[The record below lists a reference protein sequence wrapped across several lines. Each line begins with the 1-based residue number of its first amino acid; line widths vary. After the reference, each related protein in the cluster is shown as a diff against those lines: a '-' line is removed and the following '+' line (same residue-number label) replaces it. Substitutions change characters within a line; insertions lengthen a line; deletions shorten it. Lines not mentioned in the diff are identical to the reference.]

1 MSFFEN
7 IKRVL
12 GLSDEYEEE
21 EFGIDATVKPLNDNS
36 STSENNDKSSVISV
50 TEQPIV
56 IQPVDFT
63 EKVPID
69 VIFNHVLEIFNKAL
83 PDFLSSTVDPEAQKK
98 YLFDTLDASVKEYIS
113 NLSKSVAEETRRQ
126 WKADREKIQAQLLEL
141 TELAKKSEEKI
152 NEAKSL
158 QLSAERQKR
167 AFAERVHDLE
177 NQIAKLEADREQLQL
192 ENRSLIN
199 KVKVNSVQEGDMES
213 LRNEIATLQQQ
224 LRLVNAKVQSNDNT
238 DSNSALD
245 DVEKRIAE
253 LQAENDALRANN
265 EKLRAENEASKA
277 DNDKLIAE
285 NDAIKMQGEALV
297 AENETLKAQNAT
309 LVADNETLKAEI
321 ETLTANASQF
331 KNTDSTSDEV
341 TINSDEVAETTQ
353 QLKQKQQE
361 CDDLKVQVEELTT
374 NAQGQEQIIA
384 QHNATIQ
391 DLQTKLDVAS
401 EQAQAAQKKLDEA
414 QQNLAM
420 LNEIQAMIEQFE
432 VIKEKKDRKIAEL
445 TALNDESAA
454 KIDSLQRTI
463 TQNLSTDANE
473 KDALV
478 KENEALAK
486 EKNELLSELSNL
498 RAELE
503 RAQQQAAVQAQ
514 DAVDGQDA
522 KKGNDTP
529 PDIPDSN
536 INSLID
542 TDWLYY
548 PSGQGVEE
556 TQEKYVP
563 KRTGG
568 RLKSKKNNPKDDNRQ
583 LSFEDFG

>member
-36 STSENNDKSSVISV
+36 STSENNDKISVISV

-98 YLFDTLDASVKEYIS
+98 YLFDTLDTSVKEYIT

-167 AFAERVHDLE
+167 TFAERVHDLE
-177 NQIAKLEADREQLQL
+177 NQIGKLEADREQLQL

-265 EKLRAENEASKA
+265 EKLRAENEASKT

-285 NDAIKMQGEALV
+285 IDAIKMQGEALV

-309 LVADNETLKAEI
+309 LVADNEALKAEI
-321 ETLTANASQF
+321 ETHTANASQYN
-331 KNTDSTSDEV
+331 NTDEI
-341 TINSDEVAETTQ
+341 TINSDKIEETTQ

-361 CDDLKVQVEELTT
+361 CEELKVQIEVLTT
-374 NAQGQEQIIA
+374 NTQGQEQIIA

-420 LNEIQAMIEQFE
+420 LDEIQTMIEQFE

-503 RAQQQAAVQAQ
+503 RTQQQAAVQAQ
-514 DAVDGQDA
+514 DAVDSQVPNKDS
-522 KKGNDTP
+522 DTP

>member
-36 STSENNDKSSVISV
+36 STSENNDKISVISV

-98 YLFDTLDASVKEYIS
+98 YLFDTLDTSVKEYIT

-126 WKADREKIQAQLLEL
+126 WKTDREKIQAQLLEL

-177 NQIAKLEADREQLQL
+177 NQIGKLEADREQLQL

-285 NDAIKMQGEALV
+285 IDAIKMQGEALV

-309 LVADNETLKAEI
+309 LVADNEALKAEI
-321 ETLTANASQF
+321 ETHTANASQYN
-331 KNTDSTSDEV
+331 NTDEI
-341 TINSDEVAETTQ
+341 TINSDEAAETTQ
-353 QLKQKQQE
+353 QLKQKEQE
-361 CDDLKVQVEELTT
+361 CEELKVQIEELTT
-374 NAQGQEQIIA
+374 NTQGQEQIIA

-420 LNEIQAMIEQFE
+420 LDEIQTMIEQFE

-486 EKNELLSELSNL
+486 EKNELLSEISNL

-503 RAQQQAAVQAQ
+503 RTQQQAAVQAQ
-514 DAVDGQDA
+514 NAVDSQVANKDS
-522 KKGNDTP
+522 DTP

>member
-36 STSENNDKSSVISV
+36 STSENNDKISVISV

-98 YLFDTLDASVKEYIS
+98 YLFDTLDASVKEYIT

-167 AFAERVHDLE
+167 TFAERVHDLE
-177 NQIAKLEADREQLQL
+177 NQIGKLEADREQLQL

-309 LVADNETLKAEI
+309 LVADNEALKAEI
-321 ETLTANASQF
+321 ETHTANASQY
-331 KNTDSTSDEV
+331 KNTDEI
-341 TINSDEVAETTQ
+341 TINSDEAAETTQ

-361 CDDLKVQVEELTT
+361 CEELKVQIEVLTT
-374 NAQGQEQIIA
+374 NTQGQEQIIA

-420 LNEIQAMIEQFE
+420 LDEIQTMIEQFE

-503 RAQQQAAVQAQ
+503 RTQQQAAVQAQ
-514 DAVDGQDA
+514 NAVDSQVANKDS
-522 KKGNDTP
+522 DTP

-556 TQEKYVP
+556 AQEKYVP

>member
-36 STSENNDKSSVISV
+36 STSENNDKISVISV

-98 YLFDTLDASVKEYIS
+98 YLFDTLDTSVKEYIT

-177 NQIAKLEADREQLQL
+177 NQIGKLEADREQLQL

-265 EKLRAENEASKA
+265 EKLRTENEASKA

-285 NDAIKMQGEALV
+285 IDAIKMQGEALV

-309 LVADNETLKAEI
+309 LVADNEALKAEI
-321 ETLTANASQF
+321 ETHTANASQYN
-331 KNTDSTSDEV
+331 NTDEI
-341 TINSDEVAETTQ
+341 TINSDKIEETTQ

-361 CDDLKVQVEELTT
+361 CEELKVQIEELAT
-374 NAQGQEQIIA
+374 NTQGQEQIIA

-420 LNEIQAMIEQFE
+420 LDEIQTMIEQFE

-478 KENEALAK
+478 KEKEALAK

-503 RAQQQAAVQAQ
+503 RTQQQAAVQAQ
-514 DAVDGQDA
+514 NAVDSQVANKDS
-522 KKGNDTP
+522 DTP

>member
-36 STSENNDKSSVISV
+36 STSENNDKISVISV
-50 TEQPIV
+50 NEQPIV

-98 YLFDTLDASVKEYIS
+98 YLFDTLDTSVKEYIT

-177 NQIAKLEADREQLQL
+177 NQIGKLEADREQLQL

-309 LVADNETLKAEI
+309 LVADNEALKAEI
-321 ETLTANASQF
+321 ETHTANASQYN
-331 KNTDSTSDEV
+331 NTDEI
-341 TINSDEVAETTQ
+341 TINSDKIEETTQ

-361 CDDLKVQVEELTT
+361 CEELKVQIEVLTT
-374 NAQGQEQIIA
+374 NTQGQEQIIA

-420 LNEIQAMIEQFE
+420 LDEIQTMIEQFE

-478 KENEALAK
+478 KEKEALAK

-503 RAQQQAAVQAQ
+503 RTHQQAAVQAQ
-514 DAVDGQDA
+514 NAVDSQVANKDS
-522 KKGNDTP
+522 DTP

>member
-36 STSENNDKSSVISV
+36 STSENNDKISVISV

-98 YLFDTLDASVKEYIS
+98 YLFDTLDTSVKEYIT

-177 NQIAKLEADREQLQL
+177 NQIGKLEADREQLQL

-245 DVEKRIAE
+245 DIEKRIAE

-285 NDAIKMQGEALV
+285 IDAIKMQGEALV

-309 LVADNETLKAEI
+309 LVTDNEALKAEI
-321 ETLTANASQF
+321 ETHTANASQYN
-331 KNTDSTSDEV
+331 NTDEI
-341 TINSDEVAETTQ
+341 TINSDEASETTQ

-361 CDDLKVQVEELTT
+361 CEELKVQIEVLTT
-374 NAQGQEQIIA
+374 NTQGQEQIIA

-420 LNEIQAMIEQFE
+420 LDEIQTMIEQFE

-478 KENEALAK
+478 KEKEALAK

-503 RAQQQAAVQAQ
+503 RTQQQAAVQAQ
-514 DAVDGQDA
+514 NAADGQDA
-522 KKGNDTP
+522 KKGSDTP

>member
-36 STSENNDKSSVISV
+36 STSENNDKISVISV

-98 YLFDTLDASVKEYIS
+98 YLFDTLDTSVKEYIT
-113 NLSKSVAEETRRQ
+113 NLSKSVAEDTRRQ
-126 WKADREKIQAQLLEL
+126 WKTDREKIQAQLLEL

-177 NQIAKLEADREQLQL
+177 NQIGKLEADREQLQL

-224 LRLVNAKVQSNDNT
+224 LRLVNAKVQNNDNT

-285 NDAIKMQGEALV
+285 IDAIKMQGEALV

-309 LVADNETLKAEI
+309 LVADNEALKAEI
-321 ETLTANASQF
+321 ETHTANASQYN
-331 KNTDSTSDEV
+331 NTDEI
-341 TINSDEVAETTQ
+341 TINSDEAAETTQ

-361 CDDLKVQVEELTT
+361 CEELKVQIEVLTT
-374 NAQGQEQIIA
+374 NTQGQEQIIA

-420 LNEIQAMIEQFE
+420 LDEIQTMIEQFE

-486 EKNELLSELSNL
+486 EKNELLSEISNL

-503 RAQQQAAVQAQ
+503 RAQQQAAAQAQ

>member
-36 STSENNDKSSVISV
+36 STSENNDKISVISV

-98 YLFDTLDASVKEYIS
+98 YLFDTLDASVKEYIT

-177 NQIAKLEADREQLQL
+177 NQIGKLEADREQLQL

-285 NDAIKMQGEALV
+285 IDAIKMQGEALV

-309 LVADNETLKAEI
+309 LVADNEALKAEI
-321 ETLTANASQF
+321 ETHTANASQYN
-331 KNTDSTSDEV
+331 NTDEI
-341 TINSDEVAETTQ
+341 TINSDKIEETTQ

-361 CDDLKVQVEELTT
+361 CEELKVQIEVLTT
-374 NAQGQEQIIA
+374 NTQGQEQIIA

-420 LNEIQAMIEQFE
+420 LDEIQTMIEQFE

-478 KENEALAK
+478 KEKEALAK

-503 RAQQQAAVQAQ
+503 RTQQQAAVQAQ
-514 DAVDGQDA
+514 DAVDSQVANKDS
-522 KKGNDTP
+522 DTP

>member
-36 STSENNDKSSVISV
+36 STSENNDKISVISV

-98 YLFDTLDASVKEYIS
+98 YLFDTLDTSVKEYIT

-126 WKADREKIQAQLLEL
+126 WKTDREKIQAQLLEL

-177 NQIAKLEADREQLQL
+177 NQIGKLEADREQLQL

-285 NDAIKMQGEALV
+285 IDAIKMQGEALV
-297 AENETLKAQNAT
+297 AENETLKAQNVT
-309 LVADNETLKAEI
+309 LVADNEALKAEI
-321 ETLTANASQF
+321 ETHTANASQYN
-331 KNTDSTSDEV
+331 NTDEI
-341 TINSDEVAETTQ
+341 TINSDEAAETTK

-361 CDDLKVQVEELTT
+361 CEELKVQIEVLTT
-374 NAQGQEQIIA
+374 NTQGQEQIIA

-420 LNEIQAMIEQFE
+420 LDEIQTMIEQFE

-478 KENEALAK
+478 KEREALAK
-486 EKNELLSELSNL
+486 EKNELLSEISNL

-503 RAQQQAAVQAQ
+503 RTQQQAAVQAQ
-514 DAVDGQDA
+514 DAVDSQVANKDS
-522 KKGNDTP
+522 DTP

>member
-36 STSENNDKSSVISV
+36 STSENNDKISVISA

-98 YLFDTLDASVKEYIS
+98 YLFDTLDTSVKEYIT

-126 WKADREKIQAQLLEL
+126 WKTDREKIQAQLLEL

-167 AFAERVHDLE
+167 TFAERVHDLE
-177 NQIAKLEADREQLQL
+177 NQIGKLEADREQLQL

-238 DSNSALD
+238 DSNLALD

-309 LVADNETLKAEI
+309 LVADNEALKAEI
-321 ETLTANASQF
+321 ETHTANASQYN
-331 KNTDSTSDEV
+331 NTDEI
-341 TINSDEVAETTQ
+341 TINSDEAAETTQ

-361 CDDLKVQVEELTT
+361 CEELKVQIEVLTT
-374 NAQGQEQIIA
+374 NTQGQEQIIA

-420 LNEIQAMIEQFE
+420 LDEIQTMIEQFE

-486 EKNELLSELSNL
+486 EKNELLSEISNL

-503 RAQQQAAVQAQ
+503 RTQQQAAVQAQ
-514 DAVDGQDA
+514 NAVDSQVANKDS
-522 KKGNDTP
+522 DTP

>member
-36 STSENNDKSSVISV
+36 STSENNDKISVISV

-98 YLFDTLDASVKEYIS
+98 YLFDTLDASVKEYIT

-177 NQIAKLEADREQLQL
+177 NQIGKLEADREQLQL

-265 EKLRAENEASKA
+265 EKLRAENEASKT

-285 NDAIKMQGEALV
+285 IDAIKMQGEALV

-309 LVADNETLKAEI
+309 LVADNEALKAEI
-321 ETLTANASQF
+321 ETHTANASQYN
-331 KNTDSTSDEV
+331 NTDEI
-341 TINSDEVAETTQ
+341 TINSDEAAETTQ

-361 CDDLKVQVEELTT
+361 CEELKVIIEELTT
-374 NAQGQEQIIA
+374 NTQGQEQIIA

-420 LNEIQAMIEQFE
+420 LDEIQTMIEQFE

-486 EKNELLSELSNL
+486 EKNELLSEISNL

-514 DAVDGQDA
+514 DAVDSQVANKDS
-522 KKGNDTP
+522 DTP
-529 PDIPDSN
+529 SDIPDSN

-556 TQEKYVP
+556 TLEKYVP

>member
-36 STSENNDKSSVISV
+36 STSENNDKISVISV

-98 YLFDTLDASVKEYIS
+98 YLFDTLDASVKEYIT

-177 NQIAKLEADREQLQL
+177 NQIGKLEADREQLQL

-285 NDAIKMQGEALV
+285 IDAIKMQGEALV

-321 ETLTANASQF
+321 ETHTANASQYN
-331 KNTDSTSDEV
+331 NTDEI
-341 TINSDEVAETTQ
+341 TINSDEAAETTQ

-361 CDDLKVQVEELTT
+361 CEELKVIIEELTT
-374 NAQGQEQIIA
+374 NTQGQEQIIA

-420 LNEIQAMIEQFE
+420 LDEIQTMIEQFE

-478 KENEALAK
+478 KEKEALAK
-486 EKNELLSELSNL
+486 EKNELLSEISNL

-514 DAVDGQDA
+514 DAVDSQVANKDS
-522 KKGNDTP
+522 DTP
-529 PDIPDSN
+529 SDIPDSN

>member
-36 STSENNDKSSVISV
+36 STSENNDKISVISV

-98 YLFDTLDASVKEYIS
+98 YLFDTLDTSVKEYIT

-177 NQIAKLEADREQLQL
+177 NQIGKLEADREQLQL

-265 EKLRAENEASKA
+265 EKLRAENEASKS

-285 NDAIKMQGEALV
+285 NDAIKMQGEALL

-309 LVADNETLKAEI
+309 LVADNEALKAEI
-321 ETLTANASQF
+321 ETHTANASQYN
-331 KNTDSTSDEV
+331 NTDEI
-341 TINSDEVAETTQ
+341 TINSDKIEETTQ

-361 CDDLKVQVEELTT
+361 CEELKVQIEELAT
-374 NAQGQEQIIA
+374 NTQGQEQIIA

-420 LNEIQAMIEQFE
+420 LDEIQTMIEQFE

-478 KENEALAK
+478 KEKEALAK

-503 RAQQQAAVQAQ
+503 RTQQQAAVQAQ
-514 DAVDGQDA
+514 NAVDSQVANKDS
-522 KKGNDTP
+522 DTP